1 MLVARGRVTWRR
13 DASAHLARSGTWRRM
28 HCIELGALSGTADPL
43 LDASYSVPVGPRGF
57 GRILLCGF
65 DGCPSILDS
74 RLTRIEG
81 EF

>member
-1 MLVARGRVTWRR
+1 
-13 DASAHLARSGTWRRM
+13 M
-28 HCIELGALSGTADPL
+28 HHIELGALSGAADPL